1 MAEPTIRPIALAD
14 IASFRECV
22 TAVMRERVFLAY
34 QEPFSLVD
42 TAAFVAGN
50 LAAGSPHFVADDGGR
65 IIGWCDLRRETIP
78 IYAHE
83 GMLGMGVADGY
94 RGRGIGRR
102 LLQTTLDASRAA
114 GFERVSLSVYAKNVR
129 ALALYRSAGF
139 LVEGTRVRGKKQDGE
154 YDDVLMMACFCQ
166 EHGDAP

>member
-1 MAEPTIRPIALAD
+1 
-14 IASFRECV
+14 
-22 TAVMRERVFLAY
+22 MRERVFLAY

-83 GMLGMGVADGY
+83 GMLGMGVADGETVLIADD
-94 RGRGIGRR
+94 GRSFAEALVR
-102 LLQTTLDASRAA
+102 LYSDKVLWERLSDAGWNFINDAFSPARAEQRFNEIFHRL
-114 GFERVSLSVYAKNVR
+114 GKD
-129 ALALYRSAGF
+129 ALASDFVQPAPSPAAE
-139 LVEGTRVRGKKQDGE
+139 VATAATGKARRRK
-154 YDDVLMMACFCQ
+154 
-166 EHGDAP
+166 